1 MIELEI
7 SVFQVIKHFIFFKKK
22 EQSIGYQR
30 VDYIQV
36 TSKNMFIL
44 YVEQFNLANFS

>member
-7 SVFQVIKHFIFFKKK
+7 SVFQVIKHFLKKK

-30 VDYIQV
+30 VDYIQA